1 MAAISMAC
9 VSSQCLSLS
18 SKLQGVSLS
27 SPQLPNSPLKPLSFS
42 ANLSHSVFS
51 QGCLSYGIPQRRG
64 FSIVCEAA
72 TKKKPDSAQKRIRQ
86 AETRRLRNK
95 ARKSEVK
102 TRMRKVFEALDALK
116 KKSEATPEELVPI
129 DNLMAE
135 AYSAIDKA
143 VVKGSLHR
151 NTGARRK
158 SRLAR
163 NKKIVEIHHGWY
175 TPAPEPTAA

>member
-18 SKLQGVSLS
+18 SKLHNLSLS
-27 SPQLPNSPLKPLSFS
+27 STQLPNSSLKSLSFS
-42 ANLSHSVFS
+42 ANLSHSLFS
-51 QGCLSYGIPQRRG
+51 QGCSSLGSFQRRG
-64 FSIVCEAA
+64 FSVVCEAA
-72 TKKKPDSAQKRIRQ
+72 TEKKADSAAKRTRQ

-102 TRMRKVFEALDALK
+102 TRMRKVFEALDALRK
-116 KKSEATPEELVPI
+116 KTGAAPEDLVPI
-129 DNLMAE
+129 DNLIAE

-143 VVKGSLHR
+143 VVKGTLHR
-151 NTGARRK
+151 NTAARRK

-163 NKKIVEIHHGWY
+163 NKKVVEIHHGWY
-175 TPAPEPTAA
+175 TPAPAPTTV